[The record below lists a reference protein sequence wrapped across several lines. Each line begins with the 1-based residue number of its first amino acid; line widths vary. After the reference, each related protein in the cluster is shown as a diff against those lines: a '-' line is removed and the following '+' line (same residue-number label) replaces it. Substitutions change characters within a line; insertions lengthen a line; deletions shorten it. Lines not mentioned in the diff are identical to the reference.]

1 MPAAWVCSCAGLCRT
16 QIPRNSLF
24 KLRAW
29 YSWYSTATRLD
40 LHLECYLCQTS
51 LELNTSREPEP
62 GPSCM
67 QSCFEE
73 LCGRAFSP
81 AYVMS
86 VCLQSVSGSAVW
98 IQAWRAPC
106 PHSDTTRFW
115 PSFRRISAP
124 VFLCPFLPGPPEV
137 LPYTSPMLLQRPKH
151 TSQGDHRRLLWSRQF
166 NNSTHLAPML
176 HPLAMLCY
184 IHWLCLELW
193 GHMAVHAED
202 AVIDSH
208 SVSGACPWGWG
219 T

>member
-137 LPYTSPMLLQRPKH
+137 LPYTSPMLCKGRSTHHKEII
-151 TSQGDHRRLLWSRQF
+151 GDCYEAD
-166 NNSTHLAPML
+166 NSTTL
-176 HPLAMLCY
+176 HISRLCY
-184 IHWLCLELW
+184 ILW
-193 GHMAVHAED
+193 PCSATS
-202 AVIDSH
+202 IDY
-208 SVSGACPWGWG
+208 VWNCGAIWRSMPKMLWSIH
-219 T
+219 TA